1 MHNNF
6 KKNMDIGIKIRKLR
20 ENVKM
25 SQSELA
31 QQLGVTQG
39 TLHNY

>member
-1 MHNNF
+1 
-6 KKNMDIGIKIRKLR
+6 MDIGIKIRKLR